1 MAQRLL
7 GERTSGG
14 IRGQSRLSNKKK
26 FQAAKLTTN
35 KQTNVT
41 KTPNQNTQTNK
52 NKIKKLKRTAF
63 IQELECTLGD

>member
-14 IRGQSRLSNKKK
+14 IRGQSRLGNKKK

-52 NKIKKLKRTAF
+52 NKKKT
-63 IQELECTLGD
+63 

>member
-1 MAQRLL
+1 MAQQLL

-14 IRGQSRLSNKKK
+14 IRGQSRLGNKKK

-52 NKIKKLKRTAF
+52 NKKKNLRGQHSFKN
-63 IQELECTLGD
+63 LNVP

>member
-41 KTPNQNTQTNK
+41 KTPNQNTQT
-52 NKIKKLKRTAF
+52 KIKKKLKRTAF

>member
-14 IRGQSRLSNKKK
+14 IRGQSRLGNKKK

-35 KQTNVT
+35 KQTNIT

-52 NKIKKLKRTAF
+52 NQKKKT
-63 IQELECTLGD
+63 

>member
-52 NKIKKLKRTAF
+52 NKKKKLKRTAF